1 MYYNY
6 GRISISCISYTYFP
20 NYSALVKIGDLFYE
34 EHTRGSRALSDVVE
48 MYKKAAL
55 KNDPQVT
62 HTWPEQS
69 DCINLDMIIM
79 FIDTNSLCTLW
90 I

>member
-1 MYYNY
+1 M
-6 GRISISCISYTYFP
+6 
-20 NYSALVKIGDLFYE
+20 GDLFYE
-34 EHTRGSRALSDVVE
+34 EHTLGKRDLSDVAE

-69 DCINLDMIIM
+69 NCISLDEIIT
-79 FIDTNSLCTLW
+79 FIDTNSLCILW
-90 I
+90 L